1 MATITAGGVGSG
13 LDVEG
18 IVSKLMEIERKP
30 ITRLTSKESVLQ
42 TKLSA
47 YGTLK
52 GYLSGLQTAADTLA
66 LESTFTGKSSAV
78 SDTSVIS
85 AAATADAAAGSYGI
99 SVTQLAKHHT
109 LRTTGLYAATS
120 ETFNTGSLAI
130 SVGGVAV
137 GSVTIDGTNNT
148 LAGIRQAINDA
159 GLGVTASIV
168 NDGTT
173 NRLLLRSDTSGSEGA
188 INILATDSG
197 AGGAHALTQLD
208 EASLA
213 TVQTADNAL
222 FSVNGLSVS
231 RSSNTVSDVID
242 GVTFNLLKGT
252 AGSPGSSTL
261 TISKNTAATTT
272 AVENFVK
279 AYNTAVD
286 YIKSYS
292 GYNAATKVTGA
303 FNTESTVRSIR
314 MDLGT
319 LLSQTVSG
327 LAGGI
332 DSLSSIGVA
341 VESSG
346 KLVVDNTK
354 LQAALTD
361 PAKDVKGLFTQT
373 TVGNEGIAVRF
384 ASALDGFLAADGL
397 LAGRTD
403 GINSSLTYLDQSRQT
418 LTDRLEKIEQRYR
431 AKFATL
437 DAMASSM
444 SKTSQY
450 LSSQISTMNR

>member
-1 MATITAGGVGSG
+1 M
-13 LDVEG
+13 
-18 IVSKLMEIERKP
+18 
-30 ITRLTSKESVLQ
+30 
-42 TKLSA
+42 
-47 YGTLK
+47 
-52 GYLSGLQTAADTLA
+52 
-66 LESTFTGKSSAV
+66 
-78 SDTSVIS
+78 IS